1 MGRVKTTF
9 MISASASRLF
19 IFVVVVILLATAACS
34 SACTVPQAA
43 SEIPEI
49 AATPTGVWSGVL
61 QQTPYPYATPLPPA
75 QATILDGT
83 YTRFDPREGER
94 APCRRCP
101 AYPPEGGT
109 WMFHLDKGVFR
120 VFHEITGWHTLGSFT
135 VSGDRVEFFN
145 DPHCIDAV
153 GIYTWKLEAGQLVLE
168 VVEDECA
175 FGLRTKNFTHLPWMS
190 CQPPS
195 TEAAVTGHWPIPP
208 GCRSSRFDL

>member
-1 MGRVKTTF
+1 
-9 MISASASRLF
+9 
-19 IFVVVVILLATAACS
+19 
-34 SACTVPQAA
+34 
-43 SEIPEI
+43 
-49 AATPTGVWSGVL
+49 
-61 QQTPYPYATPLPPA
+61 
-75 QATILDGT
+75 
-83 YTRFDPREGER
+83 
-94 APCRRCP
+94 
-101 AYPPEGGT
+101 
-109 WMFHLDKGVFR
+109 MFHLDKGVFR

-175 FGLRTKNFTHLPWMS
+175 FGLRTKNLTHLPWMS

-195 TEAAVTGHWPIPP
+195 TEAAVTGHWPTPP